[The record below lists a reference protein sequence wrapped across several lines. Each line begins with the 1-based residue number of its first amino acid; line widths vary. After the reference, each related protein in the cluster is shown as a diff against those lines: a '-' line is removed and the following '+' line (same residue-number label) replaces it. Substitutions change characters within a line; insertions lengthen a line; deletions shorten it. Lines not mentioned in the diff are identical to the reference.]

1 MIAAASAEY
10 ATLTLANDDVNGL
23 YDLLFLFD
31 KEFPDDLV
39 EERLRAAK
47 QALRNLVARGWLRLW
62 FATWTSPDREEPIA
76 PDALEAVID
85 PYWWQ
90 NHIDRMVWFAA
101 TEPGTTAFRRR
112 EQDLHDELSRPPDNA
127 SL

>member
-1 MIAAASAEY
+1 MIDPASAEY
-10 ATLTLANDDVNGL
+10 AALTLANDEVNGL

-76 PDALEAVID
+76 PDALDAVIEN
-85 PYWWQ
+85 PYWWE
-90 NHIDRMVWFAA
+90 NHIDRMVWFAT
-101 TEPGTTAFRRR
+101 TEAGGDAFARPEPDLRAVLSNPPTA
-112 EQDLHDELSRPPDNA
+112 Q
-127 SL
+127 